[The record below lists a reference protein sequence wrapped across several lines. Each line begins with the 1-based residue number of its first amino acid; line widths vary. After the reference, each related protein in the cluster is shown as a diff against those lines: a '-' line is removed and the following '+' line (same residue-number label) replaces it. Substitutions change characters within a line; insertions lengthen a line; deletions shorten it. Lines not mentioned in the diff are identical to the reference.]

1 MPPDPTP
8 TSSPTRLIGK
18 VAAVTGGASGIGK
31 ATAFRFLTEG
41 ASVVVGDLNPKSGA
55 AFVEEAIAAGFPAER
70 IRFERVNVAVEDD
83 VAAMVSAAVES
94 FGSLDVMF
102 NNAGIGGAF
111 GPITEVLVDDWDETF
126 HVLVRGVFLGV
137 KHAARQMI
145 SQGGGAIINTAS
157 VAGITGGGGPP
168 AYSAAKAAV
177 INFTKSVSIELARY
191 KIRVNAICPGAILT
205 PLIQQGRKS
214 DMSEMLN
221 QYQPWPEG
229 GRPEDIAAT
238 AAFLA
243 CDDSR
248 FVTGEAITVDG
259 GLMASGPLGS
269 GISSTSPSGW
279 VGMNRGTTGQG
290 PTVHHRGE

>member
-1 MPPDPTP
+1 MPI
-8 TSSPTRLIGK
+8 PTRLIGR

-31 ATAFRFLTEG
+31 ASALRFLAEG
-41 ASVVVGDLNPKSGA
+41 ASVVVGDLNPKNGE
-55 AFVEEAIAAGFPAER
+55 AFLEEALAAGYDKTR
-70 IRFERVNVAVEDD
+70 VRFERVNVAVEDD
-83 VAAMVSAAVES
+83 VASMVAAAVES

-145 SQGGGAIINTAS
+145 EQGGGAIINTAS
-157 VAGITGGGGPP
+157 IAGITGGGGPP

-177 INFTKSVSIELARY
+177 INFTRSVSIELAAKR
-191 KIRVNAICPGAILT
+191 IRVNAICPGAILT
-205 PLIQQGRKS
+205 PLIQQGRKGA
-214 DMSEMLN
+214 DLSESLN
-221 QYQPWPEG
+221 RFQPWPDG

-248 FVTGEAITVDG
+248 FLTGEAITVDG
-259 GLMASGPLGS
+259 GLIASGS
-269 GISSTSPSGW
+269 HNSSISSTSPSGW

-290 PTVHHRGE
+290 PTVHRRGS

>member
-1 MPPDPTP
+1 MPI
-8 TSSPTRLIGK
+8 PTRLIGR

-31 ATAFRFLTEG
+31 ASALRFLAEG
-41 ASVVVGDLNPKSGA
+41 ASVVVGDLNPKNGE
-55 AFVEEAIAAGFPAER
+55 AFLEEAAAAGYDKSR
-70 IRFERVNVAVEDD
+70 VRFERVNVAVEDD
-83 VAAMVSAAVES
+83 VAAMVATAVES

-111 GPITEVLVDDWDETF
+111 GPITEQLVDDWDETF

-145 SQGGGAIINTAS
+145 TQGGGAIINTAS
-157 VAGITGGGGPP
+157 IAGITGGGGPP

-177 INFTKSVSIELARY
+177 INFTRSVSIELAAER
-191 KIRVNAICPGAILT
+191 IRVNAICPGAILT
-205 PLIQQGRKS
+205 PLIQQGRKGADLS
-214 DMSEMLN
+214 DSLN
-221 QYQPWPEG
+221 TFQPWPEG

-248 FVTGEAITVDG
+248 FLTGEAITVDG
-259 GLMASGPLGS
+259 GLIASGSHKS
-269 GISSTSPSGW
+269 GVGSTSPSGW

-290 PTVHHRGE
+290 PTVHRRGS

>member
-1 MPPDPTP
+1 MLIP
-8 TSSPTRLIGK
+8 SRLQGR

-31 ATAFRFLTEG
+31 ASVFRFLAEG
-41 ASVVVGDLNPKSGA
+41 ASVVVGDLNPKSGETVLAEA
-55 AFVEEAIAAGFPAER
+55 AAEGYGPDR

-83 VAAMVSAAVES
+83 VAALVASAVES
-94 FGSLDVMF
+94 FGALDIMC

-137 KHAARQMI
+137 KHAARHMI
-145 SQGGGAIINTAS
+145 GNGGGSIINTAS

-168 AYSAAKAAV
+168 PYSAAKAAV
-177 INFTKSVSIELARY
+177 INFTKSVSIELAQHRV
-191 KIRVNAICPGAILT
+191 RVNAICPGAILT
-205 PLIQQGRKS
+205 PLIEQGRRGT
-214 DMSEMLN
+214 DMGESLN
-221 QYQPWPEG
+221 RYQPWPEG
-229 GRPEDIAAT
+229 GRPADIAAT

-259 GLMASGPLGS
+259 GLMASGPAGS

-279 VGMNRGTTGQG
+279 VGMNRGTSGQG
-290 PTVHHRGE
+290 ATVHHRAT

>member
-1 MPPDPTP
+1 MPT
-8 TSSPTRLIGK
+8 PTRLIGR

-31 ATAFRFLTEG
+31 ASALRFLAEG
-41 ASVVVGDLNPKSGA
+41 ASVVVGDLNPKSGES
-55 AFVEEAIAAGFPAER
+55 FLDEAVAAGFDRSR

-83 VAAMVSAAVES
+83 VASMVAAAVES

-111 GPITEVLVDDWDETF
+111 GPITEVPVDDWDETF

-137 KHAARQMI
+137 KHAARQMAQ
-145 SQGGGAIINTAS
+145 QGGGSIINTAS

-177 INFTKSVSIELARY
+177 INFTKSVSIELAGQR
-191 KIRVNAICPGAILT
+191 IRVNAICPGAILT
-205 PLIQQGRKS
+205 PLIQQGRKGV
-214 DMSEMLN
+214 DLSESLN
-221 QYQPWPEG
+221 RYQPWPEG

-269 GISSTSPSGW
+269 GISFTSPSGW

-290 PTVHHRGE
+290 PTVHRRGS